1 MELSNKF
8 GRNNFDSMKKVKE
21 NKEKLSKEQS
31 AELLKILQLRFE
43 KNKDRHKG
51 IDWSKVL
58 AKLVANPDK
67 LIALDKMEETG
78 GEPDVV
84 GYDKKT
90 DEYLFFDCSEE
101 SPKGRRSL
109 CYDLKA
115 WESRKENKP
124 KDSAMG
130 MAAEMGIEV
139 LNEEQYQYL
148 QQLGKFDNK
157 TSSWL
162 ASPESIRKLG
172 GAIFGDFRFGRV
184 FIYHNGAE
192 SYYAGRAFRGCL
204 RV

>member
-1 MELSNKF
+1 
-8 GRNNFDSMKKVKE
+8 MKRGIGSKE
-21 NKEKLSKEQS
+21 TLSKERTI
-31 AELLKILQLRFE
+31 ELIKILQQRFE
-43 KNKDRHKG
+43 KNRDRHKG
-51 IDWSKVL
+51 IEWNKL
-58 AKLVANPDK
+58 QAKLEANLSK

-84 GYDKKT
+84 GYDKKS

-115 WESRKENKP
+115 WQSRKENKP
-124 KDSAMG
+124 KGSAME
-130 MAAEMGIEV
+130 MASELGIEV
-139 LNEEQYQYL
+139 LNEEQYLYL

-162 ASPESIRKLG
+162 SSPDSIRNLG

-192 SYYAGRAFRGCL
+192 SYYAGRAFRGFL

>member
-1 MELSNKF
+1 
-8 GRNNFDSMKKVKE
+8 MKRGIGSKE
-21 NKEKLSKEQS
+21 TLSKERTI
-31 AELLKILQLRFE
+31 ELIKILQLRFE

-51 IDWSKVL
+51 IEWNKIQSKL
-58 AKLVANPDK
+58 EANPSK

-84 GYDKKT
+84 GYDKMS

-109 CYDLKA
+109 CYDKKA

-124 KDSAMG
+124 KGSAME
-130 MAAEMGIEV
+130 MASELGIEV
-139 LNEEQYQYL
+139 LNEEQYLYL

-162 ASPESIRKLG
+162 SSPDSIRNLG

>member
-1 MELSNKF
+1 
-8 GRNNFDSMKKVKE
+8 MKKEYSSKE
-21 NKEKLSKEQS
+21 NLSKERII
-31 AELLKILQLRFE
+31 ELIGIIQLRFE
-43 KNKDRHKG
+43 KNIELHKG
-51 IDWSKVL
+51 IEWANVQKKLEVNPSKL
-58 AKLVANPDK
+58 TSLNA
-67 LIALDKMEETG
+67 MEETG

-84 GYDKKT
+84 GYDKRN

-109 CYDLKA
+109 CYDSKA

-124 KDSAMG
+124 KGSAMG
-130 MAAEMGIEV
+130 MASEMGIEV

-172 GAIFGDFRFGRV
+172 GAIFGDYRFGRV

>member
-1 MELSNKF
+1 
-8 GRNNFDSMKKVKE
+8 MKKV
-21 NKEKLSKEQS
+21 NSSNEKLSKERIK
-31 AELLKILQLRFE
+31 ELIGILQLRFE

-51 IDWSKVL
+51 IDWSKVQ
-58 AKLVANPDK
+58 AKLESNPSK

-124 KDSAMG
+124 KDNAMG

-148 QQLGKFDNK
+148 QHLGKFDNK

-172 GAIFGDFRFGRV
+172 GAIFGDYRFGRV